1 MPFEPVTFAPS
12 SNIKG
17 VQYDADSQSLRV
29 EYSRGHV
36 YVYAGVT
43 TEMAAGFNDA
53 DSATGHLRQAILPL
67 AVETVE
73 K

>member
-1 MPFEPVTFAPS
+1 MAFEPVTFAPS
-12 SNIKG
+12 SNI
-17 VQYDADSQSLRV
+17 QDIQFDADSQSLRV

-36 YVYAGVT
+36 YFYSGVT

-53 DSATGHLRQAILPL
+53 DSATSYLRQSVLPL
-67 AVETVE
+67 VIETPG